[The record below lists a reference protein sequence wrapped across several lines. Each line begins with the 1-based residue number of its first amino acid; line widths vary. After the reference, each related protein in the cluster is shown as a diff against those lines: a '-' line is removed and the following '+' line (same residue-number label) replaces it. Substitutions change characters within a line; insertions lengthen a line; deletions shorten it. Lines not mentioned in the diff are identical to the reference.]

1 MTLENDGLY
10 NLNMTIPILFTK
22 LHMPPSRPGIVLRP
36 RLMEQ
41 LADGLHG
48 KLTVITASAGYGK
61 TTIVTEWLAA
71 CERPVAWLS
80 MDEGDNDPARF
91 LTYLTAALQ
100 TIATSNRE
108 GVFALLQSPQLPPV
122 ELIITALL
130 NEISAIPDPFILVL
144 DDYHVL
150 DTGPIDHAIA
160 MLIERMPPQLH
171 VIITTRQAPRL
182 PLARLRA
189 RNQLAEVRASDLRFT
204 SSEAAEFLTR
214 VMGLSLTVKD
224 ITLLE
229 SRTEGWI
236 AGLQLAALSVKGH
249 EDPASFIQSFTGSH
263 RFVMDYLVEEVLQ
276 QQSLSIQVFL
286 LRTSILER
294 LSGPLCDAVLC
305 SDDKDKRSPSPSGQE
320 QLEFLERANLFI
332 VPLDNERQWYR
343 YHHLFADLLRKR
355 LHQNNSFNA
364 GDGVSQVAQLH
375 TRASKWYEE
384 HGQELDAFHHAGA
397 AGDHRR
403 AARLAEGNGMP
414 LLFRGAVYPVM
425 KWLDSLS
432 NKDRDEMP
440 SLWVMHASAML
451 MVGQLTGVEQKLQAA
466 EQALRTAEPDDNNRD
481 LLGHISAI
489 RASLAVSKH
498 QADTI
503 ITESIRAL
511 EYLHP
516 NNLPVRTAT
525 NWALGYAYHLQGDR
539 IAARK
544 AYTEALVSSQMI
556 GHAIISIMSTL
567 GLGHIHET
575 ENELEE
581 ALQSYR
587 QVLTITGDSPIP
599 VACEAHLGLARIFY
613 EWNDLE
619 RAKKHGEQSVQLAKQ
634 FDSTD
639 RVVAGEVL
647 LAKVKLAEGER
658 NEAAALLAKAELLA
672 RQHHFTQQLPTI
684 VDTLVLVRL
693 QQGDMPAADDLAQ
706 KHERRLSQAR
716 VQLEQR
722 DMAGALALLGQL
734 KEEAEAAEHKNEQ
747 LKVMVLLSVV
757 LQASGEKSRASQIL
771 AEALRMAE
779 PGGFI
784 RSFVDEGR
792 PMQRL
797 LCEAAATGM
806 MQLYLE
812 QLLTA
817 YTVEGFDSVLEPS
830 QQKYVQPADLLI
842 ERLSE
847 RELEVLRL
855 IAEGRSNRE
864 ISERLFLALST
875 VKGHNRMI
883 FDKLQVTRRTEA
895 VACARKSGLL

>member
-1 MTLENDGLY
+1 
-10 NLNMTIPILFTK
+10 MTIPILFTK

>member
-1 MTLENDGLY
+1 
-10 NLNMTIPILFTK
+10 
-22 LHMPPSRPGIVLRP
+22 
-36 RLMEQ
+36 MEQ

>member
-1 MTLENDGLY
+1 
-10 NLNMTIPILFTK
+10 MTIPILFTR
-22 LHMPPSRPGIVLRP
+22 LHMPPSRPGIVMRR
-36 RLMEQ
+36 RLFEQ
-41 LADGLHG
+41 LAEGLQG
-48 KLTVITASAGYGK
+48 KLTIISGSAGYGK
-61 TTIVTEWLAA
+61 TTLVTEWLAT
-71 CERPVAWLS
+71 CDRPVAWLS
-80 MDEGDNDPARF
+80 MDKGDNDATRF
-91 LTYLTAALQ
+91 LTYLIAALQ
-100 TIATSNRE
+100 TIAPSSGE
-108 GVFALLQSPQLPPV
+108 GVLALLQSPQPPPI
-122 ELIITALL
+122 ESIITALL
-130 NEISAIPDPFILVL
+130 NEIIAIPYPFILVL
-144 DDYHVL
+144 DDYHVV
-150 DTGPIDHAIA
+150 DAGPIDHAIA
-160 MLIERMPPQLH
+160 MLIEQMPPQTH
-171 VIITTRQAPRL
+171 VIMTTRQAPRL

-214 VMGLSLTVKD
+214 VMGLSLSAND

-236 AGLQLAALSVKGH
+236 AGLQLAALSMKGH
-249 EDPASFIQSFTGSH
+249 EDPVSFIQSFTGSH

-276 QQSLSIQVFL
+276 QPSSIQAFL

-305 SDDKDKRSPSPSGQE
+305 SEDEEQLPPSPSGQ
-320 QLEFLERANLFI
+320 QLLELLERANLFI

-343 YHHLFADLLRKR
+343 YHHLFAELLRKR
-355 LHQNNSFNA
+355 LLQNNSLNA
-364 GDGVSQVAQLH
+364 GDGVCQVAQLH
-375 TRASKWYEE
+375 IRASKWYEE

-414 LLFRGAVYPVM
+414 LLFRGAVYPIM

-489 RASLAVSKH
+489 RASLAVSTH

-503 ITESIRAL
+503 ITESNRAL
-511 EYLHP
+511 EYLHA

-544 AYTEALVSSQMI
+544 AYMEALSSSQMI
-556 GHAIISIMSTL
+556 GHAIISIMATL

-587 QVLTITGDSPIP
+587 RVLTITGDSPIP

-613 EWNDLE
+613 EWNDLD
-619 RAKKHGEQSVQLAKQ
+619 RAKQHGEQSVHLAKQ

-647 LAKVKLAEGER
+647 LAKVKLAEGEK
-658 NEAAALLAKAELLA
+658 NGAAALLANAELLA
-672 RQHHFTQQLPTI
+672 RQHHYTQQLPTI

-716 VQLEQR
+716 VQWAQR
-722 DMAGALALLGQL
+722 DVAGALALLGRL
-734 KEEAEAAEHKNEQ
+734 KEEADSAEQKHEQ
-747 LKVMVLLSVV
+747 LKVRVLLSVV

-771 AEALRMAE
+771 AEALKMAE
-779 PGGFI
+779 RGGFI

-792 PMQRL
+792 PMHRL
-797 LCEAAATGM
+797 LCEAAATGR
-806 MQLYLE
+806 MQPYLE

-817 YTVEGFDSVLEPS
+817 YTIEGFELDVERAQQRLEDPE
-830 QQKYVQPADLLI
+830 LLI
-842 ERLSE
+842 EPLSE

-855 IAEGRSNRE
+855 IAEGRSNLE

-895 VACARKSGLL
+895 VACARKLGLL

>member
-1 MTLENDGLY
+1 LTLENDGLY

-22 LHMPPSRPGIVLRP
+22 LHMPPTRPGIVLRR
-36 RLMEQ
+36 RLIEQ
-41 LADGLHG
+41 LAEGLHG
-48 KLTVITASAGYGK
+48 RLTVISASAGYGK
-61 TTIVTEWLAA
+61 TTLVTEWLAT
-71 CERPVAWLS
+71 CDRPVAWLS
-80 MDEGDNDPARF
+80 MDEGDNEPARF

-100 TIATSNRE
+100 TIAPSSGE
-108 GVFALLQSPQLPPV
+108 GVFALLQSPQSPPI
-122 ELIITALL
+122 ESIITALL
-130 NEISAIPDPFILVL
+130 NEIIAIPYPFILVL
-144 DDYHVL
+144 DDYHVV
-150 DTGPIDHAIA
+150 DAGPIDHAIA
-160 MLIERMPPQLH
+160 MLIEQMPPQMH
-171 VIITTRQAPRL
+171 VIMTTRQAPRL

-214 VMGLSLTVKD
+214 VMGLNLSNND

-229 SRTEGWI
+229 SQTEGWI
-236 AGLQLAALSVKGH
+236 AGLQLAALSMKGH
-249 EDPASFIQSFTGSH
+249 EDPASFVQSFTGSH

-276 QQSLSIQVFL
+276 QQPSSIQAFL

-305 SDDKDKRSPSPSGQE
+305 SEDDEHQPPSPSGQ
-320 QLEFLERANLFI
+320 QLLEFLERANLFI

-343 YHHLFADLLRKR
+343 YHHLFADLLRIR
-355 LHQNNSFNA
+355 LHQNIALNA
-364 GDGVSQVAQLH
+364 GDGVSQVARLH

-384 HGQELDAFHHAGA
+384 HGQELDAFHHAGE

-403 AARLAEGNGMP
+403 AARLVEGNGLP

-451 MVGQLTGVEQKLQAA
+451 MVGQLTAVEQKLQAA
-466 EQALRTAEPDDNNRD
+466 EQALQTAEPDDNNRD

-489 RASLAVSKH
+489 RASLAVSTH

-503 ITESIRAL
+503 ITESLRAL

-516 NNLPVRTAT
+516 HNLPVRTAT
-525 NWALGYAYHLQGDR
+525 NWALGYAYYLQGDR

-544 AYTEALVSSQMI
+544 AYTEALTSSQMI
-556 GHAIISIMSTL
+556 GHAIISIMATL

-575 ENELEE
+575 ENELEK

-587 QVLTITGDSPIP
+587 RVLTITGDSPIP

-613 EWNDLE
+613 EWNDLD
-619 RAKKHGEQSVQLAKQ
+619 RAKQHGEQSVHLAKQ

-647 LAKVKLAEGER
+647 LAKVKLAEGEK
-658 NEAAALLAKAELLA
+658 NGAAALLAKAELLA
-672 RQHHFTQQLPTI
+672 CQHHYTQQLPTI

-716 VQLEQR
+716 VQWAQR
-722 DMAGALALLGQL
+722 DVAGALALLGRL
-734 KEEAEAAEHKNEQ
+734 KEDADSAEQKNEQ
-747 LKVMVLLSVV
+747 LKVRVLLSVV

-792 PMQRL
+792 LMHRL

-806 MQLYLE
+806 KQPYLD
-812 QLLTA
+812 QLLAA
-817 YTVEGFDSVLEPS
+817 YTIEGFELDVERA
-830 QQKYVQPADLLI
+830 QQKLDEPEMLI
-842 ERLSE
+842 EPLSE

-855 IAEGRSNRE
+855 IADGRSNLE
-864 ISERLFLALST
+864 ISKRLFLALST

-895 VACARKSGLL
+895 VARARKLGLL